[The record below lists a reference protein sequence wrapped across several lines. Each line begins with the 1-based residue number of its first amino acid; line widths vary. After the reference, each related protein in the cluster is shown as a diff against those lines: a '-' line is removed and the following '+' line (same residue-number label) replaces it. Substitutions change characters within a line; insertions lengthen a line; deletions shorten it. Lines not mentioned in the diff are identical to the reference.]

1 MANMRTVI
9 MSAVLAVVLLVG
21 CGGSSSKCKKGCECG
36 KTCIDCSKTCHKAAP
51 LAVEADAAMV
61 EQ

>member
-1 MANMRTVI
+1 MRGFLLTLG
-9 MSAVLAVVLLVG
+9 VLAALLGVG
-21 CGGSSSKCKKGCECG
+21 CSGSSSKCKKGCECG

-51 LAVEADAAMV
+51 LEDDQDAATR